1 MDSPFVF
8 SREVINESFVGRK
21 DELSWLASN
30 LSNKENTVLIA
41 PAGYGKKSLVRSAF
55 IQAAKQT
62 ELKWC
67 TCNLFNIRD
76 AYSFYT
82 LLAREIFSAA
92 CATGDEW
99 IAMAEQL
106 LPLARP
112 HIEINDRKQNAPL
125 QIIFDKQRLLEFADE
140 ILQLPEKIA
149 ILQNTAFIVWINDFQ
164 EITRFDDTAAFQK
177 RLITQWKPQRN
188 AGYLL
193 CGSKINAMRNLFTEK
208 QAFYKFGEQ
217 IPLEP
222 IDEKALVDYIVKA
235 FSKSGRVISKE
246 FAEEICRT
254 TCCYPFYVQQ
264 FAHLC
269 WLNTKGFVID
279 SMIDSASEDLLNYN
293 DHFFRLLAD
302 DLSDSQINYLH
313 AVIDGIDRF
322 SSAEVIAGY
331 QLHSSANITRVRG
344 ALEKKEIITFI
355 RNRPCFINPV
365 FEYWLRKRYFEG

>member
-8 SREVINESFVGRK
+8 SREVINELFVGRK
-21 DELSWLASN
+21 DELSWLSSN
-30 LSNKENTVLIA
+30 LANKENTVLIA
-41 PAGYGKKSLVRSAF
+41 PPGYGKKSLVRSAF
-55 IQAAKQT
+55 IQAAKHA

-82 LLAREIFSAA
+82 LLAHELFSAA

-99 IAMAEQL
+99 IAMADHL

-112 HIEINDRKQNAPL
+112 HIEINEKRTNAPL
-125 QIIFDKQRLLEFADE
+125 QIIFDRQRLLEFADE

-149 ILQNTAFIVWINDFQ
+149 LLQNTSFIVWINDFQ
-164 EITRFDDTAAFQK
+164 EIARFDNTAAFQK
-177 RLITQWKPQRN
+177 RLIAQWKPQRN
-188 AGYLL
+188 VGYLL
-193 CGSKINAMRNLFTEK
+193 CGSKINAMHDLFSEK
-208 QAFYKFGEQ
+208 QVFHKFGEQ

-222 IDEKALVDYIVKA
+222 VEEKALVDYIVKA

-246 FAEEICRT
+246 FAEVICRT
-254 TCCYPFYVQQ
+254 TSCYPFYTQQ

-279 SMIDSASEDLLNYN
+279 SMIDAAAEDLLNYN
-293 DHFFRLLAD
+293 DHFFRFLAD
-302 DLSDSQINYLH
+302 DLSDSQINYLR

-322 SSAEVIAGY
+322 SSAEVLARY

-344 ALEKKEIITFI
+344 ALEKKEILTFP
-355 RNRPCFINPV
+355 RNKPSFINPI

>member
-41 PAGYGKKSLVRSAF
+41 PPGYGKRSLVRNAF
-55 IQAAKQT
+55 IQASKQT
-62 ELKWC
+62 ELKLC

-76 AYSFYT
+76 TYAFHAS
-82 LLAREIFSAA
+82 LACELFNAA

-99 IAMAEQL
+99 IALAEQL

-112 HIEINDRKQNAPL
+112 HIEINERKQNAPL
-125 QIIFDKQRLLEFADE
+125 QIIFDRQRLPEFADE

-149 ILQNTAFIVWINDFQ
+149 TLQNTSFIVWINDFQ
-164 EITRFDDTAAFQK
+164 EIEDFDNSAAFQK
-177 RLITQWKPQRN
+177 RLIAQWKPQRN
-188 AGYLL
+188 VGYLL
-193 CGSKINAMRNLFTEK
+193 CGSKTNAMRNLFSEK

-222 IDEKALVDYIVKA
+222 IDEKALTDYIIKS

-246 FAEEICRT
+246 FAEVICRT
-254 TCCYPFYVQQ
+254 AHGYPFYAQQ

-279 SMIDSASEDLLNYN
+279 SMIDNASEDLLNYN
-293 DHFFRLLAD
+293 DRPFRLLAD

-313 AVIDGIDRF
+313 AVLDGIDRF
-322 SSAEVIAGY
+322 SSAEVIARY
-331 QLHSSANITRVRG
+331 RLNSSANITRVRG
-344 ALEKKEIITFI
+344 ALEKKEIITFL
-355 RNRPCFINPV
+355 RGKPLFIDPV
-365 FEYWLRKRYFEG
+365 FEYWLRRRYFEV

>member
-41 PAGYGKKSLVRSAF
+41 PTGYGKKSLVRSAF
-55 IQAAKQT
+55 IQATRYT
-62 ELKWC
+62 ELKLC
-67 TCNLFNIRD
+67 TCNLFNVRD
-76 AYSFYT
+76 AWSFYT
-82 LLAREIFSAA
+82 LLAHEIFSAA

-112 HIEINDRKQNAPL
+112 HIEINERKPNAPL

-149 ILQNTAFIVWINDFQ
+149 ALQNTSFIVWINDFQ
-164 EITRFDDTAAFQK
+164 EIVRFDNTVAFQK
-177 RLITQWKPQRN
+177 RLIAQWKPQRN
-188 AGYLL
+188 VGYLL
-193 CGSKINAMRNLFTEK
+193 CGSKINAMHNLFSEK

-246 FAEEICRT
+246 FAEVICRT

-279 SMIDSASEDLLNYN
+279 SMIDGASEDLLNYN
-293 DHFFRLLAD
+293 DHLFRLLAD

-322 SSAEVIAGY
+322 SSAEALARY

-344 ALEKKEIITFI
+344 ALEKKEIITFF
-355 RNRPCFINPV
+355 RNKPYFINPV